1 MGVKE
6 RIMKLRMLLLPLALV
21 AVLTA
26 ACDKDGKNGHD
37 ADVQDDHVETADPD
51 AEADGEPP
59 VDEEVEDGVE
69 GIDEGVED
77 VPVDPP
83 ADDAEAD
90 AAEDPPDIDALD
102 GTDEV
107 ELNAAGPLCEALAE
121 AYCDYLTAC
130 CTAEELLGLPEP
142 VDCSDPASSA
152 YFDACYASYAPY
164 VDNATVQIYDA
175 ALPGCLAI
183 FSDMASSCPAFNA
196 APSGKPWYMDSGCSE
211 IVRGLID
218 PGGHCESSEQCSGS
232 YYCDTSVSP
241 SVCAARVALSGACTA
256 NAQCTAGNVCA
267 GGTCRAAVAS
277 GGACDEDA
285 DCNLGLYCDASA
297 GNRCAA
303 MLGAG
308 SPCDETAD
316 ACEGLCIAG
325 TPSTCASFCDGL

>member
-1 MGVKE
+1 M
-6 RIMKLRMLLLPLALV
+6 MLRMLIVLLALGMV
-21 AVLTA
+21 FMA

-37 ADVQDDHVETADPD
+37 ADVLDDHVETADPD
-51 AEADGEPP
+51 ADADGEPP
-59 VDEEVEDGVE
+59 ADGEADDGAEGVDEG
-69 GIDEGVED
+69 GED

-83 ADDAEAD
+83 ADDADAPEDAPGDD
-90 AAEDPPDIDALD
+90 AAD
-102 GTDEV
+102 GTDETG
-107 ELNAAGPLCEALAE
+107 LNAAGPLCEAMAE
-121 AYCDYLTAC
+121 AYCDYLTSC
-130 CTAEELLGLPEP
+130 CTDDELLGLPDP
-142 VDCSDPASSA
+142 IDCDDPASSA

-211 IVRGLID
+211 IVRGQVD
-218 PGGHCESSEQCSGS
+218 PGGHCESSEQCAGS
-232 YYCDTSVSP
+232 YYCDASVSP

-256 NAQCTAGNVCA
+256 NAQCTPGNVCA
-267 GGTCRAAVAS
+267 GGTCRAPVAEVA
-277 GGACDEDA
+277 ACDEDD

-297 GNRCAA
+297 GNRCAE
-303 MLGAG
+303 MLDAG

-325 TPSTCASFCDGL
+325 TPSTCASYCDGR